1 LKIETQPTENHQVKV
16 TAEFET
22 ELFEE
27 YKRRA
32 AKKIAKQAKVPGFRP
47 GKAPYN
53 VIVRMYGEGAVQ
65 EEAVELFIDDQY
77 PKVLSEAAI
86 EPGGPGALEDIKSFN
101 PPTFTFLIPL
111 QPEIDLG
118 NYKDV
123 RFEFAPEETT
133 EEDVNDFLTNLQ
145 RNYATAEPVER
156 PSEEGDLIYYK
167 LSGVDTKAEEG
178 DPQLLE
184 ETPAQ
189 KIIGEETSQDT
200 WPFVGFSKELIGL
213 KAGEEKK
220 IVHKFKKEEGDE
232 EFKGKKVEF
241 TVVVD
246 SVKAMNLPELND
258 DFAKTLGE
266 FEDFESLKSVVRE
279 QLENQKKSDY
289 EEKYYT
295 DLLEKIAEQA
305 TVKYPPQ
312 MVEEEIEHVI
322 HNLEHDLQHQN
333 LDFDTYLKL
342 MNLERDKYIE
352 ETIRPAAEKR
362 LINSLIIESIAK
374 EEKVEIAKEDVEGI
388 MNDTVQMLQ
397 NMPENKGKKGKLS
410 NETVNNVAY
419 NAMTRLYNQRTLER
433 LKAIANGELDKK
445 EETAEETTQPE
456 TEEAEPVEEKPSEE
470 ASENPAKE

>member
-1 LKIETQPTENHQVKV
+1 
-16 TAEFET
+16 
-22 ELFEE
+22 
-27 YKRRA
+27 
-32 AKKIAKQAKVPGFRP
+32 
-47 GKAPYN
+47 
-53 VIVRMYGEGAVQ
+53 
-65 EEAVELFIDDQY
+65 
-77 PKVLSEAAI
+77 
-86 EPGGPGALEDIKSFN
+86 
-101 PPTFTFLIPL
+101 
-111 QPEIDLG
+111 
-118 NYKDV
+118 
-123 RFEFAPEETT
+123 
-133 EEDVNDFLTNLQ
+133 
-145 RNYATAEPVER
+145 
-156 PSEEGDLIYYK
+156 
-167 LSGVDTKAEEG
+167 
-178 DPQLLE
+178 
-184 ETPAQ
+184 
-189 KIIGEETSQDT
+189 
-200 WPFVGFSKELIGL
+200 
-213 KAGEEKK
+213 
-220 IVHKFKKEEGDE
+220 
-232 EFKGKKVEF
+232 
-241 TVVVD
+241 
-246 SVKAMNLPELND
+246 
-258 DFAKTLGE
+258 
-266 FEDFESLKSVVRE
+266 
-279 QLENQKKSDY
+279 
-289 EEKYYT
+289 
-295 DLLEKIAEQA
+295 LEKIAEQA

>member
-1 LKIETQPTENHQVKV
+1 MKIETQPTENHQVKV

-65 EEAVELFIDDQY
+65 EEAVELFIDEQY
-77 PKVLSEAAI
+77 PKVLTEASI
-86 EPGGPGALEDIKSFN
+86 EPGGPGAVEEIKSFD

-118 NYKDV
+118 NYKEI
-123 RFEFAPEETT
+123 RFDYTPEETT
-133 EEDVNDFLTNLQ
+133 EDDVNDFLKNLQ
-145 RNYATAEPVER
+145 RNYATSEPVER

-167 LSGVDTKAEEG
+167 LSGVDTKAVEG
-178 DPQLLE
+178 DSLLLE

-189 KIIGEETSQDT
+189 KIIGEESKQDT
-200 WPFVGFSKELIGL
+200 WPFEGFSKELIGL
-213 KAGEEKK
+213 NAGDEKK
-220 IVHKFKKEEGDE
+220 IVHKFKKEEGDD

-246 SVKAMNLPELND
+246 SVKTMSLPELND

-266 FEDFESLKSVVRE
+266 FETLEDVKTVVRE
-279 QLENQKKSDY
+279 QLKNQKQSDY
-289 EEKYYT
+289 DDKYYT
-295 DLLEKIAEQA
+295 DLLEKVAEQA

-312 MVEEEIEHVI
+312 MVDEEVEHVL
-322 HNLEHDLQHQN
+322 HNLGHDLEAQN
-333 LDFDTYLKL
+333 LDLDTYLKL

-388 MNDTVQMLQ
+388 MNDTVRMLQ
-397 NMPENKGKKGKLS
+397 NMPENQGKKGKLS

-433 LKAIANGELDKK
+433 LKAIANGELEKS
-445 EETAEETTQPE
+445 EESVEDTIQPE
-456 TEEAEPVEEKPSEE
+456 SEVESVEDKPSDETPE
-470 ASENPAKE
+470 TPATE

>member
-1 LKIETQPTENHQVKV
+1 MKIETQPTENHQVKV

-65 EEAVELFIDDQY
+65 EEAVELFIDEQY
-77 PKVLSEAAI
+77 PKVLTEAAI
-86 EPGGPGALEDIKSFN
+86 EPGGPGAVEEIKSFD

-118 NYKDV
+118 NYKDI
-123 RFEFAPEETT
+123 RFEFAPEEIT
-133 EEDVNDFLTNLQ
+133 EDDVNDFLKNLQ

-178 DPQLLE
+178 DAQLLE

-189 KIIGEETSQDT
+189 KIIGEESSQDT
-200 WPFVGFSKELIGL
+200 WPFEGFSKELIGL
-213 KAGEEKK
+213 TAGDEKK
-220 IVHKFKKEEGDE
+220 IVHKFKKEDGDE

-246 SVKAMNLPELND
+246 SVKSMNLPELND

-266 FEDFESLKSVVRE
+266 FEDFKSLKSVVRE
-279 QLENQKKSDY
+279 QLENQKTSDY

-312 MVEEEIEHVI
+312 MVEEEIENVI
-322 HNLEHDLQHQN
+322 HNLEHDLEHQN

-342 MNLERDKYIE
+342 MNLERDKYVE

-362 LINSLIIESIAK
+362 LINSLMIESIAK

-397 NMPENKGKKGKLS
+397 SMPENKGKKGKLS

-433 LKAIANGELDKK
+433 LKAIANGELDKT

-456 TEEAEPVEEKPSEE
+456 VEAEPVEEKTTDDAAETTATE
-470 ASENPAKE
+470 